1 MAWLTI
7 LACGLR
13 PSLAA
18 FAAHIVMSEAANFPE
33 LATFYQQK
41 VIPPGRALIRGVL
54 QRGVDTGEFV
64 IEDIDN
70 AVFIVMAR

>member
-41 VIPPGRALIRGVL
+41 VIPPGRALVRGVL
-54 QRGVDTGEFV
+54 
-64 IEDIDN
+64 
-70 AVFIVMAR
+70 